1 MTVGNNVHVLPSL
14 FRSWPRRIRSSW
26 RGRIHCLKRSWIDSS
41 SSSMWSFHLA
51 RAPRDRLPHYWT
63 GAIAG
68 RAVADAN
75 AILETQQLVREIPV
89 AGEVQDYAIRVV
101 LGTHADLP
109 EGTDAARKSIRYGAS
124 PRAAQAIMLA
134 GRVYAVLAGRLNV
147 SFDDVRRVAPPAL
160 RHRIIL
166 TYEAEARG
174 ATSDTVIAEILESVP
189 REP

>member
-1 MTVGNNVHVLPSL
+1 M
-14 FRSWPRRIRSSW
+14 
-26 RGRIHCLKRSWIDSS
+26 
-41 SSSMWSFHLA
+41 
-51 RAPRDRLPHYWT
+51 
-63 GAIAG
+63 
-68 RAVADAN
+68 
-75 AILETQQLVREIPV
+75 

-109 EGTDAARKSIRYGAS
+109 EGTDAARKAVRYGAS

-174 ATSDTVIAEILESVP
+174 ATADSVIAEILDSVP